1 VLARPASRICD
12 RQVYEYLFALTMKL
26 YIIRTQVGFFI
37 GVFMQDDVVVND
49 SSFDS
54 SCMDSVL
61 VLEVPWRATRCFV

>member
-1 VLARPASRICD
+1 M
-12 RQVYEYLFALTMKL
+12 YEYIFCLKYEVMH
-26 YIIRTQVGFFI
+26 IRTQVGFFI

-61 VLEVPWRATRCFV
+61 VLEVPRRATRCFVG

>member
-1 VLARPASRICD
+1 VLGRPASRICD

-54 SCMDSVL
+54 CMDSVL
-61 VLEVPWRATRCFV
+61 ALKVPSRATFCFV